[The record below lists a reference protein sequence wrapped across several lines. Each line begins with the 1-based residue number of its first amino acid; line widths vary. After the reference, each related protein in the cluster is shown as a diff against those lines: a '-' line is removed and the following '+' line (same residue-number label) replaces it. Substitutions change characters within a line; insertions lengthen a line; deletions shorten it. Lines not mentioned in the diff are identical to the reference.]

1 LEFGILNFEFII
13 IGSGLGGL
21 VSGIILAKE
30 GHSVCILE
38 KNHRAGGNL
47 QTFNRDGYTFSTG
60 LHYIGSMGEGQTL
73 HRFFKYLGILPDL
86 KLKQLDKDGYDRIV
100 FGEEETYYNLAQGW
114 DHFKDSLISQ
124 FPDEKVAIGQYVATV
139 RESIRSIPLYDL
151 ERADSFNLDL
161 SKLNRGAMSYIQGIT
176 NNRRL
181 QHVLAG
187 ANSVY
192 HSAVLRTPLYLHS
205 CIRNS
210 FVSSA
215 WKVTGG
221 SDHLTEVLLHTLSA
235 CGGKVITDAEVV
247 GFSSGKDKIE
257 GAILKDGRKFSG
269 KSFISNMHPA
279 ATLKLTGLEN
289 IRPGYRKR
297 IENLEN
303 TAGFFTLY
311 LVFKENF
318 FPYLNYNLFQYY
330 HDDYFNDEL
339 TEESWPHTYVI
350 YTPFYE
356 EDRKYTRT
364 ASIISFMK
372 NEECRKWI
380 DLEPDQRGQDY
391 YDFRDMKAEKL
402 LDAVEKRYSG
412 IRNGI
417 EKFYV
422 STPVTFKD
430 FTGTP
435 EGSGYGILKDRQ
447 NVTGSIVLPRT
458 KIPNLYFTGQNLN
471 IHGVLGT
478 TTSAFIT
485 CSEFIGFKNLVNK
498 VIHA

>member
-1 LEFGILNFEFII
+1 MNFEFII

-38 KNHRAGGNL
+38 KNHKPGGNL
-47 QTFNRDGYTFSTG
+47 QTFSRDGHTFSTG

-73 HRFFKYLGILPDL
+73 NRFFKYLGILPDL
-86 KLKQLDKDGYDRIV
+86 KLKQLDIEGYDRIV
-100 FGEEETYYNLAQGW
+100 FGQEEKYYNLAQGW
-114 DHFKDSLISQ
+114 DLFKDSLISQ
-124 FPDEKVAIGQYVATV
+124 FPNENSAIEAYVATV

-151 ERADSFNLDL
+151 ESADSFNLEL
-161 SKLNRGAMSYIQGIT
+161 SGLNQGAMPYIQGIT
-176 NNRRL
+176 QNRRL

-187 ANSVY
+187 GNSVY
-192 HSAVLRTPLYLHS
+192 HAAAKRTPLYIHS
-205 CIRNS
+205 CTRNS
-210 FVSSA
+210 FVTSS
-215 WKVTGG
+215 WKVAGG
-221 SDHLTEVLLHTLSA
+221 SDHLTAVLLQAYSSA
-235 CGGKVITDAEVV
+235 GGTIVTDAPVT
-247 GFSSGKDKIE
+247 GFSMVKSHIDGV
-257 GAILKDGRKFSG
+257 ILKDGRKYFG
-269 KSFISNMHPA
+269 KQFISNIHPA
-279 ATLKLTGLEN
+279 ATLQLHGLEN
-289 IRPGYRKR
+289 IRTTYRKR
-297 IENLEN
+297 IESLEN

-339 TEESWPHTYVI
+339 PDEQWPHTYVI

-356 EDRKYTRT
+356 EDRKFTRT

-380 DLEPDQRGQDY
+380 DLAPDQRGQDY

-402 LDAVEKRYSG
+402 LNAVVKRYPG
-412 IRNGI
+412 IREGI
-417 EKFYV
+417 EKYYV
-422 STPVTFKD
+422 STPLTFKD

-435 EGSGYGILKDRQ
+435 EGSGYGVLKDRE
-447 NVTGSIVLPRT
+447 NVVRSIILPRT

-471 IHGVLGT
+471 IHGILGT
-478 TTSAFIT
+478 TVSAFIT